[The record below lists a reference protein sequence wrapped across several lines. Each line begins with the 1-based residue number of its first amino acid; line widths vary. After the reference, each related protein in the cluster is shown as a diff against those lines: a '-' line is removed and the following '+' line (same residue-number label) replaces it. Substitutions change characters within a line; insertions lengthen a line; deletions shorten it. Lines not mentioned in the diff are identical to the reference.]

1 MLRRPKTP
9 SMNKDQIRDTV
20 NRTFYSSLEES
31 RTTLDALPPGQLQA
45 LVRAISD
52 SIFAVM
58 EELDSASPATG
69 PLNKDEEDGSE
80 EVVLWTGKPLM
91 TLGEKYEL
99 TSQRLRI
106 FSGVFSRDLEEID
119 LVRVRDTKVKQHMGE
134 RMVGVG
140 DVTIFST
147 DKNNP
152 EITLNNV
159 KDPVAVREIIRKA
172 YLAEQER
179 RGLRYREDD

>member
-1 MLRRPKTP
+1 
-9 SMNKDQIRDTV
+9 MNKDQIRDTV
-20 NRTFYSSLEES
+20 NRAFYTSLEES
-31 RTTLDALPPGQLQA
+31 ETEVNALPPGQLQA
-45 LVRAISD
+45 IVRAVSD

-58 EELDSASPATG
+58 EGLDEASPATG
-69 PLNKDEEDGSE
+69 PLQSEGESSLEES
-80 EVVLWTGKPLM
+80 VIWSGKPLL

-106 FSGVFSRDLEEID
+106 FKGVFSRDIEEID

-134 RMVGVG
+134 RLAGVG

-159 KDPVAVREIIRKA
+159 KDPLEVRELIRRA
-172 YLAEQER
+172 YLAEQDR
-179 RGLRYREDD
+179 RGLRFREE